1 MLKNL
6 FGDKQLSKGIDPD
19 EAVAIGAAIQAAML
33 TQSDIKTLVP
43 KIIDVTPLS
52 FGISE
57 FGDLMCSIIK
67 RNSQIPI
74 TQTVQFATVED
85 RQTVLHFDIYEGER
99 SLVQHNTKIGYC
111 SLRLMPEPSGYTAE
125 LSFHVNENGV
135 LEVGAKAEDGVY
147 ASWTIKYEK
156 RNIQTVADIL
166 RKAKLHKEVDTN
178 INLGI
183 LDDPP
188 ANITLWISDLVIC
201 ASFKQSLTILIHS

>member
-1 MLKNL
+1 LVPLTIDFEKVNEKLFQECIKIVNDCLKDAQMTKSDIHKVILAGGSSRIPKLQEMLKNL

-85 RQTVLHFDIYEGER
+85 RQTVLHFDIYEGEH

-111 SLRLMPEPSGYTAE
+111 SLRLMPEPPGYTAE
-125 LSFHVNENGV
+125 LSFHVNENG
-135 LEVGAKAEDGVY
+135 
-147 ASWTIKYEK
+147 
-156 RNIQTVADIL
+156 
-166 RKAKLHKEVDTN
+166 
-178 INLGI
+178 
-183 LDDPP
+183 
-188 ANITLWISDLVIC
+188 
-201 ASFKQSLTILIHS
+201 